1 MIPPLGPLHTVNRPP
16 GAGVLESC
24 LAHLTEGAALLLIED
39 GVYAALAGSAVAPRL
54 TEAGG
59 RHALYVLGPDLDR
72 RGLAR
77 RALVPGMRVV
87 DYQGFV
93 ALAANHPLVQSWV

>member
-39 GVYAALAGSAVAPRL
+39 GVYAALAGSAV
-54 TEAGG
+54 
-59 RHALYVLGPDLDR
+59 GPDLDR